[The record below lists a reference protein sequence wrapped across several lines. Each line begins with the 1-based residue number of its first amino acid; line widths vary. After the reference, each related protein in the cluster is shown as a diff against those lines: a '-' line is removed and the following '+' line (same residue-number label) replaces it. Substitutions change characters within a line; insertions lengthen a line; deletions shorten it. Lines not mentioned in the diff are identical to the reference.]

1 MMQKTRI
8 TVARGD
14 GIGPEIMDAT
24 LRILEAAGAA
34 IEPEFIEVGEKV
46 YLDGHLSGIS
56 PDAWNTILRNP
67 VFLKA
72 PITTP
77 QGGGFKSL
85 NVSIR
90 KALGLFSNVRPT
102 QSLYPYI
109 ETFHP
114 NIDVIIIRENEED
127 LYAGIEHHQTTDVVQ
142 TLKLV
147 SVPGCEKIVRY
158 AFEYARAYGREKV
171 TCMTKDNIMK
181 QTDGLFHKTFDRIA
195 KEYPNIKTEHQ
206 IIDIGTALLATRP
219 DQYDV
224 IVTMNLYG
232 DIISDVVAQVAGSV
246 GMAGSANVGESYAM
260 FEAIHGSAPDI
271 AGKGI
276 ANPSGLINGAI
287 MMLVHIGQP
296 ETAQRL
302 QNALYKTIEDGIH
315 TGDIASE
322 GHTTRRVG
330 TKEFAD
336 AVIERL
342 GQEPNKLKGTHF
354 DINPGKPIT
363 IPPYVRQKRT
373 RDLVG
378 VDMFVCNEAMSPE
391 QLGNALEKAAGDEL
405 MLRIITN
412 RGMVVYPSYFHETF
426 LTDHWRCRF
435 VKRQPGVD
443 PKDTS
448 FVPIHQSDIV
458 ALMTRLEKAGIEVV
472 KTENLFYIDGERA
485 FSLGQGE

>member
-1 MMQKTRI
+1 MQKTRI

-24 LRILEAAGAA
+24 LRVLEAAGAA
-34 IEPEFIEVGEKV
+34 VEPEFIEVGEKV
-46 YLDGHLSGIS
+46 YLNGELSGIS
-56 PDAWNTILRNP
+56 PESWEVIQRNP

-77 QGGGFKSL
+77 QGSGYKSL

-90 KALGLFSNVRPT
+90 KAFGLFSNVRPT
-102 QSLYPYI
+102 KSMYPYV

-114 NIDVIIIRENEED
+114 DIDVIIIRENEED

-195 KEYPNIKTEHQ
+195 KEYPNIATEHQ

-219 DQYDV
+219 DRYDV

-232 DIISDVVAQVAGSV
+232 DIISDVLAQVAGSV
-246 GMAGSANVGESYAM
+246 GMAGSANVGETHAM

-287 MMLVHIGQP
+287 MMLVHLGQKA
-296 ETAQRL
+296 TAQL
-302 QNALYKTIEDGIH
+302 IQNALYRTIEDGIH
-315 TGDIASE
+315 TGDIASA
-322 GHTTRRVG
+322 GHTKKQVG
-330 TKEFAD
+330 TVEFTD
-336 AVIERL
+336 AIIERL
-342 GQEPNKLKGTHF
+342 GLEPLHLKPAHF
-354 DINPGKPIT
+354 DVNSENPIT
-363 IPPYVRQKRT
+363 IPPYTRQKRK
-373 RDLVG
+373 RELVG
-378 VDMFVCNEAMSPE
+378 IDVFICDETSTPEELGAAM
-391 QLGNALEKAAGDEL
+391 EKAVGDDL
-405 MLRIITN
+405 IVRIITN
-412 RGMVVYPSYFHETF
+412 RGMVVYPKNLRETF
-426 LTDHWRCRF
+426 LTDHWRVRV
-435 VKRQPGVD
+435 VKRTDDARERDAKFQPVD
-443 PKDTS
+443 YSVILDMLK
-448 FVPIHQSDIV
+448 
-458 ALMTRLEKAGIEVV
+458 RLEEHGLETV
-472 KTENLFYIDGERA
+472 KTENLYYIDGERS